1 MGLPRIE
8 DYGLLGDTRT
18 AALVSDRGSVDWMCF
33 PRFDSEPVFGTL
45 VAGERGG
52 SFALT
57 VEDAE
62 VERRAYVDATAV
74 IETVHRAGAAT
85 VTATEGL
92 VLDVR
97 SELLPQALLVRELVC
112 SGGTARIRIRFDPR
126 AGWSG
131 SPFRGGRRAGA
142 LVLHGRRLTLAL
154 VTSPDLPIRPGEE
167 LVVPIHDGDRWIL
180 ALGLTDGHPA
190 VLVDPGLAAR
200 HLRATADR
208 WRAWG
213 EDLEVGEVAPDLVR
227 RSLLTLRLLT
237 YAPSGAPVAAPTTSL
252 PEVPGGDANW
262 DYRFAW
268 IRDASLGT
276 GAFLGAGLRAEADA
290 FLAWMLHAGRLTRP
304 RLHVAYDVLGRVST
318 MSERTIDGLP
328 GYAGSRP
335 VRVGNEAFEQLQLDA
350 YGWMLDAG
358 WSLAS
363 AGGELVRETRRSMWG
378 HADLI
383 ADRWREPD
391 HGIWELRGEP
401 RHYVHSKAMAWVAL
415 DRAIRLA
422 SRYRV
427 GDRRVRRWAE
437 ERERVLT
444 EIDDRGFDEH
454 LGAYVQ
460 SFDGGTPDAAALLLP
475 VWGLAPAD
483 DPRIERTIRAVRREL
498 GAGGPLLYRF
508 PPEGEG
514 AFVACSFWLV
524 QALAMAG
531 RLEEADELFVE
542 TCRLATP
549 LGLFAEEIDPATGG
563 HVGNFPQALS
573 HSALVQAA
581 FALRAAGATA
591 EGSPRGSPRT
601 ARARGG

>member
-1 MGLPRIE
+1 
-8 DYGLLGDTRT
+8 
-18 AALVSDRGSVDWMCF
+18 
-33 PRFDSEPVFGTL
+33 
-45 VAGERGG
+45 
-52 SFALT
+52 
-57 VEDAE
+57 
-62 VERRAYVDATAV
+62 
-74 IETVHRAGAAT
+74 
-85 VTATEGL
+85 
-92 VLDVR
+92 
-97 SELLPQALLVRELVC
+97 
-112 SGGTARIRIRFDPR
+112 
-126 AGWSG
+126 
-131 SPFRGGRRAGA
+131 
-142 LVLHGRRLTLAL
+142 
-154 VTSPDLPIRPGEE
+154 
-167 LVVPIHDGDRWIL
+167 
-180 ALGLTDGHPA
+180 
-190 VLVDPGLAAR
+190 
-200 HLRATADR
+200 
-208 WRAWG
+208 
-213 EDLEVGEVAPDLVR
+213 
-227 RSLLTLRLLT
+227 
-237 YAPSGAPVAAPTTSL
+237 
-252 PEVPGGDANW
+252 
-262 DYRFAW
+262 
-268 IRDASLGT
+268 
-276 GAFLGAGLRAEADA
+276 
-290 FLAWMLHAGRLTRP
+290 
-304 RLHVAYDVLGRVST
+304 
-318 MSERTIDGLP
+318 
-328 GYAGSRP
+328 
-335 VRVGNEAFEQLQLDA
+335 
-350 YGWMLDAG
+350 MLDAG